1 MKTEDHIKNVLP
13 VEDLLTGVVDSIQK
27 ASLSKDMKI
36 GLSTGYNSIDEATG
50 GFQGGDLI
58 TIAGYTMTGKTA
70 LALSMARNIA
80 VEQRILVLFISLGM
94 SYTCLVQRLIATA
107 CDIPLQKIINTQ
119 LYPNDWNNL
128 DSRINEL
135 IGAPFYIE
143 DTPWLGTKELL
154 ESCRHAVSVHL
165 AKAIFIDCLQL
176 INWTYHYNR
185 SIDEEQSEIVFSL
198 KSLAKEL
205 NIPIVVVSSLK
216 RKPQKEDPFL
226 EKLPEA
232 KELPGNGTLESISDY
247 VLLMHRPE
255 LYHIYQDE
263 HGRDLHGII
272 EIQLVKNAR
281 GYGKDVFLKF
291 KASTGSFSPSS
302 ETPYP
307 NIEHSAIPPFM

>member
-1 MKTEDHIKNVLP
+1 MKTEDHIKNVLL
-13 VEDLLTGVVDSIQK
+13 EDLLTGVVDSIQK

-80 VEQRILVLFISLGM
+80 VEQGIPVLFISLGM
-94 SYTCLVQRLIATA
+94 SNTCLVQRLIATA

-154 ESCRHAVSVHL
+154 ESCRHAVSAHL

-205 NIPIVVVSSLK
+205 NIPIVVVSSLN
-216 RKPQKEDPFL
+216 RKPQKDDPFL
-226 EKLPEA
+226 GKLPEV

-302 ETPYP
+302 ETPY

>member
-1 MKTEDHIKNVLP
+1 
-13 VEDLLTGVVDSIQK
+13 
-27 ASLSKDMKI
+27 MKI

-80 VEQRILVLFISLGM
+80 VEQRIPVLFISLGM
-94 SYTCLVQRLIATA
+94 SNTCLVQRLIATT

-154 ESCRHAVSVHL
+154 ESCRHAVSAHL

-226 EKLPEA
+226 GKLPEA

-302 ETPYP
+302 ETPY

>member
-80 VEQRILVLFISLGM
+80 VEQRIPVLFISLGM
-94 SYTCLVQRLIATA
+94 SNTCLVQRLIATA

-143 DTPWLGTKELL
+143 DELL
-154 ESCRHAVSVHL
+154 ESCRHAVSAHL

-226 EKLPEA
+226 GKLPEA

>member
-1 MKTEDHIKNVLP
+1 
-13 VEDLLTGVVDSIQK
+13 
-27 ASLSKDMKI
+27 
-36 GLSTGYNSIDEATG
+36 
-50 GFQGGDLI
+50 
-58 TIAGYTMTGKTA
+58 
-70 LALSMARNIA
+70 
-80 VEQRILVLFISLGM
+80 M
-94 SYTCLVQRLIATA
+94 SNTCLVQRLIATT

-128 DSRINEL
+128 DSKINEL

-154 ESCRHAVSVHL
+154 ESCRHAVSAHL

-185 SIDEEQSEIVFSL
+185 SIDEEQSKIVFSL

-205 NIPIVVVSSLK
+205 NIPIVVVSSLN

-226 EKLPEA
+226 GKLPEA

-291 KASTGSFSPSS
+291 NASTGSFSPSS

-307 NIEHSAIPPFM
+307 NIEQSAIPPFM

>member
-1 MKTEDHIKNVLP
+1 
-13 VEDLLTGVVDSIQK
+13 
-27 ASLSKDMKI
+27 MKI

-70 LALSMARNIA
+70 LALSMARNIV
-80 VEQRILVLFISLGM
+80 VEQRIPVLFISLGM
-94 SYTCLVQRLIATA
+94 SNTCLVQRLIATA

-154 ESCRHAVSVHL
+154 ESCRHAVSAHL

-205 NIPIVVVSSLK
+205 NIPIVVVSSLN

-226 EKLPEA
+226 GKLPEA

-302 ETPYP
+302 ETPY

>member
-80 VEQRILVLFISLGM
+80 VEQRIPVLFISLGM
-94 SYTCLVQRLIATA
+94 SNTCLVQRLIATT

-128 DSRINEL
+128 DSKINEL

-154 ESCRHAVSVHL
+154 ESCRHAVSAHL

-198 KSLAKEL
+198 KALAKEL
-205 NIPIVVVSSLK
+205 NIPIVVVSSLN
-216 RKPQKEDPFL
+216 RKTQKEDPFL
-226 EKLPEA
+226 GKLPEA
-232 KELPGNGTLESISDY
+232 KELPGNGTIESISDY

-263 HGRDLHGII
+263 HGRDLHGIVK
-272 EIQLVKNAR
+272 IQLVKNAR
-281 GYGKDVFLKF
+281 GYGKDVFLKIN
-291 KASTGSFSPSS
+291 ASTGSFSPSS

>member
-80 VEQRILVLFISLGM
+80 VEQRIPVLFISLGM
-94 SYTCLVQRLIATA
+94 SNTCLVQRLIATT

-128 DSRINEL
+128 DSKINEL

-143 DTPWLGTKELL
+143 DTPWLETKELL
-154 ESCRHAVSVHL
+154 ESCRHAVSAHL

-205 NIPIVVVSSLK
+205 NIPIVVVSSLN

-226 EKLPEA
+226 GKLPEA

-247 VLLMHRPE
+247 VLLMHRQE

-291 KASTGSFSPSS
+291 NASTGSFSPSS